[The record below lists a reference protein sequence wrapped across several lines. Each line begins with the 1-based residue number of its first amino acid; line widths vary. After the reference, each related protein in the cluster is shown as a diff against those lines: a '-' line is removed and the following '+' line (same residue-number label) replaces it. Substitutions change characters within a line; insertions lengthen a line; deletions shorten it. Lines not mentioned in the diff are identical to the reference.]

1 MVVELFREVVITNAC
16 IAWSQIDDEL
26 ISLLFSKSRPNIK
39 LTGSVLLS
47 FSLFFFLIL
56 YFLLSVSV
64 YRKSNEW
71 YQTRGCGTE
80 SKWWSY
86 CEWGSFRL
94 HSCIKALETH
104 FSFLISLLML
114 FHFCFLIQTSHYRF
128 YSPFPLPVIIFLS
141 VIPRFLR
148 PLYSLFIWS

>member
-1 MVVELFREVVITNAC
+1 MVVELFREVVIKNAC

-47 FSLFFFLIL
+47 LSFFFFLIL

-64 YRKSNEW
+64 YR
-71 YQTRGCGTE
+71 GTE
-80 SKWWSY
+80 NKWWSY

-104 FSFLISLLML
+104 FSFLISLLIL
-114 FHFCFLIQTSHYRF
+114 FHFCFLIQPSHSRVYP
-128 YSPFPLPVIIFLS
+128 PFPLPVIIFLS

>member
-26 ISLLFSKSRPNIK
+26 INLFIFSKSRPNIK

-47 FSLFFFLIL
+47 LSFFFFLIL

-64 YRKSNEW
+64 YR
-71 YQTRGCGTE
+71 GTE
-80 SKWWSY
+80 NKWWSY

-104 FSFLISLLML
+104 FSFLISLLIL
-114 FHFCFLIQTSHYRF
+114 FHFFLNPIQS
-128 YSPFPLPVIIFLS
+128 FPCLPS
-141 VIPRFLR
+141 VPAARHNFPISYFTFSSTFVFSVYLI
-148 PLYSLFIWS
+148 LKCM